1 MHVKKLQIEK
11 KMEVNDEEFGQVET
25 RNEIK
30 IVNKMP
36 ERPRKP
42 LYMYK
47 NKSKVKEFMQNEA

>member
-1 MHVKKLQIEK
+1 
-11 KMEVNDEEFGQVET
+11 MEVNDEEFGQVET